1 MQLAKPL
8 IMTALCLSFL
18 SGCGL
23 PTLDKRS
30 ESRALTPEASQA
42 TPLGRAIAPMAAAH
56 PGKSGIHP
64 LPDAYDAFAARMML
78 ARAAHSSSGR
88 STTSGTRT

>member
-42 TPLGRAIAPMAAAH
+42 TPLGRAIAPMRPPIPASPASTRC
-56 PGKSGIHP
+56 PTPTMRSP
-64 LPDAYDAFAARMML
+64 
-78 ARAAHSSSGR
+78 RA
-88 STTSGTRT
+88 